1 MKSGFPFS
9 SFRITF
15 SRRPPITFF
24 LYIYIYKIVVIAISS
39 PSYYNFSPLEIDSLL
54 FLRRMCPLTRAATL
68 HTRDFNE
75 AKKGKRLTASATI
88 ASHRMYTCVSVCLYT
103 CVRVYQSERKKGRAR
118 AEEIVELTC
127 NRKGKEKWYLTGFR
141 LLSVAGNRG
150 TTINYRLGPVKR
162 DPIRVK
168 ALIRKYARKYSRGK
182 FVPRNNSHRVLIYR
196 RTCAI

>member
-1 MKSGFPFS
+1 MRFDHLPPASTPLIVSRLFEAGLSPSRTPLLEMKSGFPFS

-39 PSYYNFSPLEIDSLL
+39 PSYYNFSPLGIDSLL

-88 ASHRMYTCVSVCLYT
+88 ASHRMYTCVCLSVSI
-103 CVRVYQSERKKGRAR
+103 RVYAFTK
-118 AEEIVELTC
+118 V
-127 NRKGKEKWYLTGFR
+127 KEKREERGQKR
-141 LLSVAGNRG
+141 LWSS
-150 TTINYRLGPVKR
+150 PVTEKER
-162 DPIRVK
+162 
-168 ALIRKYARKYSRGK
+168 
-182 FVPRNNSHRVLIYR
+182 RNDI
-196 RTCAI
+196 